1 LQRRLLVWLAVL
13 ALFAFCAPPAF
24 PWNDRGHMSVAYL
37 AYKKLHPATRD
48 RVNALLKLNPQYGDW
63 AASAAKQMPGRSA
76 DENNMM
82 IFMLAAT
89 WADAIKRDPAY
100 KQDGSQAGNRPPAS
114 PASRQNTGY
123 ADQLMH
129 KYWHF
134 IDTPF
139 ASGGTP
145 LPAIPSPN
153 LEERIAL
160 FRKVLASASPDEL
173 KSYDLSWLLHLVGD
187 AHQPLHAATRVSS
200 ARPEGDAGGN
210 LVKLDCTKC
219 ELHFFWDD
227 LLGSASDLESVIK
240 GAGKLARAKA
250 ALAAKTDEREW
261 IAESFREAQRIVYA
275 PPVGPGDGPFTLTEG
290 YKKKALKLARQRV
303 ALAGERLANLLNAEL
318 K

>member
-1 LQRRLLVWLAVL
+1 
-13 ALFAFCAPPAF
+13 
-24 PWNDRGHMSVAYL
+24 
-37 AYKKLHPATRD
+37 
-48 RVNALLKLNPQYGDW
+48 
-63 AASAAKQMPGRSA
+63 
-76 DENNMM
+76 
-82 IFMLAAT
+82 
-89 WADAIKRDPAY
+89 
-100 KQDGSQAGNRPPAS
+100 
-114 PASRQNTGY
+114 
-123 ADQLMH
+123 MH